1 MYFTYSVCISFFIYV
16 LKMKL
21 VYFKCFSYFRQCHT
35 EKENL
40 CETRQETVYDTVTRN
55 KCDVSY
61 IL

>member
-1 MYFTYSVCISFFIYV
+1 
-16 LKMKL
+16 MKL
-21 VYFKCFSYFRQCHT
+21 VLASFQFFSYYLRQCHT